1 MTSLSGYASEVLCL
15 IDVLNSPHEVTI
27 TCLSSFSL
35 WSKRTEIQQIAFQ
48 RELICFESD
57 FFLLASF
64 YSCPVYMCGV

>member
-48 RELICFESD
+48 RELICFESITT
-57 FFLLASF
+57 
-64 YSCPVYMCGV
+64 